1 MARLNK
7 WAEQAIKVIDDRGD
21 GTSRIRLVSSDG
33 STWQTWNAPFAEP
46 DDWCAEAEALCS
58 ELSDDFAG
66 EVELMFVAESSSGT
80 IRSQLPRRISGKQRK
95 GAMGAFGSGQ
105 AAPLQ
110 AMYEAQARTV
120 ERTLQSANVQLEVL
134 TRTVESQSKANAEL
148 LDYIRAQ
155 NEHAALKRIE
165 ETDQTQQVLGQL
177 MEQAPLLLE
186 LLKSRAVPKKAPA
199 VSGQL
204 KDSIADAARDAV
216 ATAAGNGA
224 RHVVESVVKGKQ

>member
-7 WAEQAIKVIDDRGD
+7 WAEQAIKVIDERGD
-21 GTSRIRLVSSDG
+21 GTARIRLVSSDG
-33 STWQTWNAPFAEP
+33 STWQTWEAPFPEPEEWCQLAESL
-46 DDWCAEAEALCS
+46 CA

-80 IRSQLPRRISGKQRK
+80 IRSQCPRRIMGKQRK
-95 GAMGAFGSGQ
+95 GSLGAFGTGQ

-148 LDYIRAQ
+148 LDYIRAS
-155 NEHAALKRIE
+155 NEHQALKRIE

-177 MEQAPLLLE
+177 MEQAPLLIE
-186 LLKSRAVPKKAPA
+186 LLKNRGKKSPVSDAV
-199 VSGQL
+199 
-204 KDSIADAARDAV
+204 KDSIAGAARDAV
-216 ATAAGNGA
+216 ATAASNGA
-224 RHVVESVVKGKQ
+224 RQVVEGVLTQGKATS